1 MKLSIIALLI
11 ILLALQ
17 YRLWLGDGGVTE
29 VRRLEATIAEQ
40 RKLAATKTAE
50 ATKLADELAKEE
62 ARINELKS
70 TYEKLKT
77 AAKGEPT
84 KTASAK

>member
-1 MKLSIIALLI
+1 MKRELNKF
-11 ILLALQ
+11 
-17 YRLWLGDGGVTE
+17 VT
-29 VRRLEATIAEQ
+29 
-40 RKLAATKTAE
+40 E